1 MNKRLLKKKN
11 SCWSTTSDMADAT
24 ANLEI
29 CLSFENL
36 ALETAIKTEGNQ
48 KKCP

>member
-11 SCWSTTSDMADAT
+11 SCWSTTSDMADAS

-29 CLSFENL
+29 CLNFENL
-36 ALETAIKTEGNQ
+36 ALESPIKSEELQT
-48 KKCP
+48 KYP

>member
-29 CLSFENL
+29 CLKFENL

-48 KKCP
+48 TKYP